1 MRSRPPHPVAAG
13 TESDAPSDPRDP
25 GSGNEHMEALLARH
39 LPVPRSSR
47 AAPSCPPTV
56 GRRDLAAARPLCTI
70 ASRACRRAAGSS
82 RTVAVP
88 HTGPASSCQASAG

>member
-39 LPVPRSSR
+39 LPRPPLQPRRTTVP
-47 AAPSCPPTV
+47 AD
-56 GRRDLAAARPLCTI
+56 GR
-70 ASRACRRAAGSS
+70 
-82 RTVAVP
+82 
-88 HTGPASSCQASAG
+88 